1 LELVWNWV
9 LFYDMVNDYVYEVK
23 VAHSLKVKAIAEAKI
38 KTDKISTDILAH
50 LIRAN
55 LIFECYIRGNNS
67 Q

>member
-1 LELVWNWV
+1 
-9 LFYDMVNDYVYEVK
+9 MVNDYVYEVK